1 MTQFLI
7 PLSNLLHT
15 LATILF
21 VGYFILM
28 VILVIPVLSAKGTTG
43 MQALSELSKRS
54 RWWLYGALAIF
65 AVTGV
70 YLTLSDANYSGLG
83 KFDSAW
89 SILMLVKHILILVIL
104 AIGFWFNAIKR
115 VGPAMLSTSNAAAGL
130 KRFTL
135 YCNLMN
141 IFGLLVVALTAIWQM
156 Q

>member
-21 VGYFILM
+21 VGYFALL
-28 VILVIPVLSAKGTTG
+28 VILVIPILSSKGTSG
-43 MQALSELSKRS
+43 LQALSELSKRS

-70 YLTLSDANYSGLG
+70 YLTVSDANYSGLG

-89 SILMLVKHILILVIL
+89 SILMLAKHIIIL
-104 AIGFWFNAIKR
+104 AMLGVGFWFNAIKR

-130 KRFTL
+130 TRFKHYCTL
-135 YCNLMN
+135 MTICGFL
-141 IFGLLVVALTAIWQM
+141 ILVLTAIGQM

>member
-1 MTQFLI
+1 MAQFLI
-7 PLSNLLHT
+7 SLSNLLHT

-21 VGYFILM
+21 VGYFALMGTLIIPILS
-28 VILVIPVLSAKGTTG
+28 VKGAIG

-54 RWWLYGALAIF
+54 RWWLYGALAVF
-65 AVTGV
+65 AITGV
-70 YLTLSDANYSGLG
+70 YLTLSDANYSGFG
-83 KFDSAW
+83 EFDSTW
-89 SILMLVKHILILVIL
+89 SILMLAKHIIILVML

-141 IFGLLVVALTAIWQM
+141 ICGLLVVALTAIGQM

>member
-1 MTQFLI
+1 MAQFLI

-21 VGYFILM
+21 VGYYALM
-28 VILVIPVLSAKGTTG
+28 VTLVIPILSAKGPTG
-43 MQALSELSKRS
+43 MQALSELSKCS

-70 YLTLSDANYSGLG
+70 YLTISDANYSGIG
-83 KFDSAW
+83 KFDSTW
-89 SILMLVKHILILVIL
+89 SILMLMKHIIILVIL

-115 VGPAMLSTSNAAAGL
+115 VGPAMLSTSNSAAGL
-130 KRFTL
+130 TRFTR
-135 YCNLMN
+135 YCTLMT
-141 IFGLLVVALTAIWQM
+141 ICGFLVLVITAIGQM